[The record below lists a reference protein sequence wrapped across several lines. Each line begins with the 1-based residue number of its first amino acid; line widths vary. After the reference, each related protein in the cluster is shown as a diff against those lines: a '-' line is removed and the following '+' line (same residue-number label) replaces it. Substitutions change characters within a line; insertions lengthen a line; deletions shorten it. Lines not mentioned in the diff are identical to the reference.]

1 MNGQGEPS
9 GRGRRAA
16 LSILLA
22 AAFALTAPGATA
34 VADARVTPSGLP
46 VPRYVTLKFGSVN
59 ARSGPGDDYPA
70 LWVYQVRGLPVQV
83 IAESSEWRRICDP
96 DRGVAWVHMR
106 TTDGRRNV
114 MRTAATP
121 LAVHASPRAD
131 ARTLAVLQPRAL
143 AALQRCESG
152 WCRIKADGVSGWVQA
167 SGLWG
172 VDERPQCAPPRPA
185 PRPAAR

>member
-9 GRGRRAA
+9 RRRRRASVA
-16 LSILLA
+16 ILLA
-22 AAFALTAPGATA
+22 AAFVLSPLGAA
-34 VADARVTPSGLP
+34 VDAADARRTPSGLP

-59 ARSGPGDDYPA
+59 ARSGPGDDYSA
-70 LWVYQVRGLPVQV
+70 LWVYKVRGLPVQV

-114 MRTAATP
+114 MRAAP
-121 LAVHASPRAD
+121 SALPVQSGPRAE
-131 ARTLAVLQPRAL
+131 ARTVALLQPRAL

-152 WCRIKADGVSGWVQA
+152 WCRIKADGVTGWVRA
-167 SGLWG
+167 AGVWG
-172 VDERPQCAPPRPA
+172 VDDRPQCAPPPPPA
-185 PRPAAR
+185 R

>member
-9 GRGRRAA
+9 LPGPRAA
-16 LSILLA
+16 VVAVLA
-22 AAFALTAPGATA
+22 AAFALSPLGAAA
-34 VADARVTPSGLP
+34 VADGRATPSGLP

-70 LWVYQVRGLPVQV
+70 LWVYRVRGLPVQV

-114 MRTAATP
+114 LRTAAGP
-121 LAVHASPRAD
+121 LAVRSAPRDD
-131 ARTLAVLQPRAL
+131 ARTLALLQPRAL
-143 AALQRCESG
+143 AALQRCEAG
-152 WCRIKADGVSGWVQA
+152 WCRIKADGVAGWVRA
-167 SGLWG
+167 AGIWG
-172 VDERPQCAPPRPA
+172 VDDRPQCAPPRPA
-185 PRPAAR
+185 AR

>member
-9 GRGRRAA
+9 RRGRRAA
-16 LSILLA
+16 ISIVLA
-22 AAFALTAPGATA
+22 AAFALSAPGAAA
-34 VADARVTPSGLP
+34 VADSRATPSGLP

-70 LWVYQVRGLPVQV
+70 LWVYKVRGLPVQV

-114 MRTAATP
+114 MRTAASP
-121 LAVHASPRAD
+121 LPVQASPRVD
-131 ARTLAVLQPRAL
+131 ARTLALLQPRAL

-152 WCRIKADGVSGWVQA
+152 WCRIKADGVSGWVPA
-167 SGLWG
+167 AALWG
-172 VDERPQCAPPRPA
+172 VDEQPQCAPPRPA

>member
-1 MNGQGEPS
+1 MNGQVEPS
-9 GRGRRAA
+9 PS
-16 LSILLA
+16 LSGVAVAGLLA
-22 AAFALTAPGATA
+22 AAFALSPPGAFA
-34 VADARVTPSGLP
+34 LADGRPTPSGLP

-70 LWVYQVRGLPVQV
+70 LWIYRVRGLPVQV

-114 MRTAATP
+114 MRTAPGP
-121 LAVHASPRAD
+121 LEVRSSPRD
-131 ARTLAVLQPRAL
+131 EARTEALLQSRAL
-143 AALQRCESG
+143 ATLQRCEAG
-152 WCRIKADGVSGWVQA
+152 WCRIKADGVTGWVRA
-167 SGLWG
+167 SGIWG
-172 VDERPQCAPPRPA
+172 VDEGVQCVP